1 MALDSCQDG
10 TEEKPMKTHV
20 ILSSLLLLTLCACK
34 REQPSRIVKLAEDAG
49 AGPLSEVSTVDM
61 RLWLNAH
68 PQIAAR
74 VDALC
79 TPLRPNATAAWPQT
93 TEGRLCAAAKVSV
106 GQTDSQRHPRRNPDN
121 TGFLPGWK

>member
-1 MALDSCQDG
+1 
-10 TEEKPMKTHV
+10 MKTHV

-34 REQPSRIVKLAEDAG
+34 RERPSPIVKLAEDAG

-68 PQIAAR
+68 PQIAVR

-79 TPLRPNATAAWPQT
+79 APLRTNATAAWPET
-93 TEGRLCAAAKVSV
+93 TEGRLCSAARVSV